1 MERLLNRPNC
11 DLCEKMRLSRGEDT
25 PCSTCTPLL
34 MRENLDI
41 VEVYLFCHNQVKVSP
56 MGGVIDVDILA
67 YDSAVTRLN
76 KAETVFQ
83 DAISLARYFLKEQY
97 A

>member
-1 MERLLNRPNC
+1 M
-11 DLCEKMRLSRGEDT
+11 CEKMRRSRGEDT

-34 MRENLDI
+34 MPENMDI
-41 VEVYLFCHNQVKVSP
+41 AEVYLFCHNQVKIAP

-67 YDSAVTRLN
+67 YDSAVSRLN
-76 KAETVFQ
+76 KAETVFK
-83 DAISLARYFLKEQY
+83 DAVSLARYFLKEQH